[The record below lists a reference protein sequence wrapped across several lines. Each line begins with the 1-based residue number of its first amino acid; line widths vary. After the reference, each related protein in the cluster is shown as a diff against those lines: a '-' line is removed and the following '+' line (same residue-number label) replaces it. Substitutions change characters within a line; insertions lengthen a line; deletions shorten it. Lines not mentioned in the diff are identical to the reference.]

1 MAKKP
6 ANKSPRSKKAAN
18 TKPELP
24 TIAEAR
30 MHRSTLAAEVRKK
43 AMLEALEQ
51 SLGVVT
57 TACRKLGLNR
67 TTFYEYCK
75 DPVFRA
81 AYEELQN
88 VALDFAETKLHQR
101 INEGSDAA
109 TIFYLKT
116 KGKGRGYV
124 ERTEISGGGNPI
136 AIRVVTT
143 DADITGAIDQ
153 L

>member
-1 MAKKP
+1 MTKSVDKIKRNKKP
-6 ANKSPRSKKAAN
+6 ADPQA
-18 TKPELP
+18 LP
-24 TIAEAR
+24 VERTEER
-30 MHRSTLAAEVRKK
+30 TQPLATEIRKQRL
-43 AMLEALEQ
+43 LEALEQ
-51 SLGVVT
+51 TLGVVT
-57 TACRKLGLNR
+57 TACRKIGMERSTVYNWLKN
-67 TTFYEYCK
+67 
-75 DPVFRA
+75 DPDFKAR
-81 AYEELQN
+81 YDELQS
-88 VALDFAETKLHQR
+88 VALDFAESKLHQR
-101 INEGSDAA
+101 IAEGSDAC